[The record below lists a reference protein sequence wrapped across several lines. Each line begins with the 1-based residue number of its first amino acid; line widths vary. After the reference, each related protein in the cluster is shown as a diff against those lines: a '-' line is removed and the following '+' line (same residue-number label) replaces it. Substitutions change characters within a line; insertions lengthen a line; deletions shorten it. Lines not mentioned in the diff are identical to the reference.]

1 MSVVPY
7 SLCCSHFLGADAAN
21 YYLSVSVYNNNN
33 LLVEN
38 VQTTRGAVVTDEG
51 DSQLLLWLD
60 TFHVQVPLD
69 NIGDES
75 YLIVELKR
83 TGGSDEPIAW
93 SSFVIDKSAL
103 NSEIAYLHLNAPPK
117 VLSSHSPFVTPSP
130 LDSVIE
136 VEVVISKRTGKE
148 TKLFSALL

>member
-1 MSVVPY
+1 MS
-7 SLCCSHFLGADAAN
+7 GAEVAN
-21 YYLSVSVYNNNN
+21 YYLSASVYNNNN

-38 VQTTRGAVVTDEG
+38 VQNTRGAVVSEEG

-75 YLIVELKR
+75 YIIVELKKA
-83 TGGSDEPIAW
+83 GGASEDPVAW
-93 SSFVIDKSAL
+93 SSFVIDKSSL
-103 NSEIAYLHLNAPPK
+103 DSEIVHLHLNAPPK
-117 VLSSHSPFVTPSP
+117 VLNSHNVSVTPSP
-130 LDSVIE
+130 LDSEIE

>member
-1 MSVVPY
+1 MI
-7 SLCCSHFLGADAAN
+7 CRHFIGGAEAGN

-38 VQTTRGAVVTDEG
+38 VQHTRGAVISEEG
-51 DSQLLLWLD
+51 DKQLLLWLD

-75 YLIVELKR
+75 YIIVELKR
-83 TGGSDEPIAW
+83 AGGSEEPVAW
-93 SSFVIDKSAL
+93 SNFVIDKSAL
-103 NSEIAYLHLNAPPK
+103 NTEIVHLHLNAPPK
-117 VLSSHSPFVTPSP
+117 VLSPHSPNVAASP
-130 LDSVIE
+130 LDSVME
-136 VEVVISKRTGKE
+136 VEVIISKRTGKE